1 MSRRRKLRLAKQ
13 QLLQNGA
20 SMPGEAKQQSLRDGK
35 HVARV
40 EEKLPTK
47 EKEILNDGALQQNKE
62 AATQA
67 RKHRQRRKESFEW
80 ATIGVD
86 KKARQDNIRNTG
98 IGKHQD
104 KISFTLT
111 PGDMARVNRNI
122 GYESWPGYIPKDSIG
137 VIVSKPEQDH
147 VAFLFAGMTMQV
159 PIKVLRPLDWE
170 EDEEE

>member
-1 MSRRRKLRLAKQ
+1 
-13 QLLQNGA
+13 
-20 SMPGEAKQQSLRDGK
+20 MPGEAKQQSLRDGK
-35 HVARV
+35 YVARV

-80 ATIGVD
+80 AAIGVD

-104 KISFTLT
+104 KISFTLI

-137 VIVSKPEQDH
+137 VIVSEPEQNH